1 SKTTPLAL
9 YELARVGKRRKDGLD
24 RRAQVL
30 VVGRKR
36 ELLAEVRERL
46 VDREAGADGRDLEQ
60 HAARLA
66 EVDRLEV
73 EAVDDW
79 RRMAARG
86 DHALAPRLLLVR
98 LAGPRDVMHR
108 PGALEAALRR
118 RVVVDVE
125 AAALVATSFPPGR
138 EPEPPEEGRRA
149 VDVRRVRPDAGEA
162 AERVLARDLRMR
174 RDEQLVR

>member
-36 ELLAEVRERL
+36 ELLAEVLERL

-73 EAVDDW
+73 EAVDDG
-79 RRMAARG
+79 RRMRATLR
-86 DHALAPRLLLVR
+86 DTLLPGLVLLR
-98 LAGPRDVMHR
+98 WGCPRDVVDR
-108 PGALEAALRR
+108 AGAGDSQLQRRLVVRVPGAAP
-118 RVVVDVE
+118 
-125 AAALVATSFPPGR
+125 AAADLP
-138 EPEPPEEGRRA
+138 
-149 VDVRRVRPDAGEA
+149 DRV
-162 AERVLARDLRMR
+162 
-174 RDEQLVR
+174 